1 MKQFLKCTILLFA
14 LSTTAALVTTSFT
27 PAAIHRSMVSH
38 NHHHHHHHHH
48 HRCTTQHLSSTSIR
62 RHTTFLHLS
71 SPSPQDD
78 ESNTLPDTTKNYPID
93 APSPILLSSSMLLA
107 ITSVGSIFELI
118 GGSPMMGFIPSV
130 LFALVGVPSCLFLF
144 YAAIK
149 KGAAETEADDAEYR
163 KDYY

>member
-1 MKQFLKCTILLFA
+1 MNQFLHCIILLLA

-27 PAAIHRSMVSH
+27 PAAIPRSIVSH
-38 NHHHHHHHHH
+38 NHHH
-48 HRCTTQHLSSTSIR
+48 HRCTTQNLSGTSIR

-71 SPSPQDD
+71 SSSPQDD
-78 ESNTLPDTTKNYPID
+78 EPNTMPDTTKNYPIE

-149 KGAAETEADDAEYR
+149 KGSAETEADDAEYR

>member
-1 MKQFLKCTILLFA
+1 M
-14 LSTTAALVTTSFT
+14 
-27 PAAIHRSMVSH
+27 
-38 NHHHHHHHHH
+38 
-48 HRCTTQHLSSTSIR
+48 
-62 RHTTFLHLS
+62 
-71 SPSPQDD
+71 
-78 ESNTLPDTTKNYPID
+78 PDTTKNYPIE

-149 KGAAETEADDAEYR
+149 KGSAETEADDAEYR